1 MTAMTEPL
9 RPSTLGEILDRT
21 AQLYRRNFWLFA
33 GTAAIPFVVIFA
45 LVAVAVPAGIFAVP
59 GIAGATSSAG
69 GINAVAGAIGGIAF
83 ILAFLVVLPVY
94 LAFYVYA
101 IAAITQATVVTHGG
115 GGLTIRTALKMVSPR
130 FWTYLW
136 YLILQGIMVAI
147 VPMIIA
153 GVVIGPLIY
162 FISQAGGNIGA
173 TVALGFLIFVVAVAA
188 IVAIVWL
195 GLSYSMGLAVSV
207 VEKKTAWESLSRAMQ
222 LSKGTRGRIF
232 VLLLLI
238 MVLSIAVSTVSY
250 ILAFVVG
257 GVAALMGNGSTA
269 AAAAAVIGGILY
281 AVVSFGA
288 QVVLQPVSWIA
299 LVLFYYDQR
308 IRKEGFDIEWMMQQ
322 AGMTQP
328 QTVSA
333 LGSSGAISAPAAPPD
348 TVEER

>member
-1 MTAMTEPL
+1 MTEPL

-33 GTAAIPFVVIFA
+33 GTAAIPFAVIFA

-59 GIAGATSSAG
+59 GIVGSASGGGAV
-69 GINAVAGAIGGIAF
+69 NAMAGAIGGIAF
-83 ILAFLVVLPVY
+83 ILTLLVVLPVY

-101 IAAITQATVVTHGG
+101 IAAITQAAVVTHSGG
-115 GGLTIRTALKMVSPR
+115 KLTIRAALKMVSPR

-162 FISQAGGNIGA
+162 FIVQSGGSIGA
-173 TVALGFLIFVVAVAA
+173 SVALGFLIFVVAVAA
-188 IVAIVWL
+188 IVAIAWL
-195 GLSYSMGLAVSV
+195 ALSYSMGLAFCVI
-207 VEKKTAWESLSRAMQ
+207 EKRTAWESLSRAMQ
-222 LSKGTRGRIF
+222 LSSGTRGRIF
-232 VLLLLI
+232 VLFLLI

-269 AAAAAVIGGILY
+269 AAAATVVGGVLY

-328 QTVSA
+328 PTAPA
-333 LGSSGAISAPAAPPD
+333 LGSGGIISAPTAPPD

>member
-1 MTAMTEPL
+1 MTEPL

-33 GTAAIPFVVIFA
+33 GTAAIPFAVIFA
-45 LVAVAVPAGIFAVP
+45 LVAVAVPAGIFAIP
-59 GIAGATSSAG
+59 GIAGATSSASG
-69 GINAVAGAIGGIAF
+69 VNAVAGAIGGIAF

-94 LAFYVYA
+94 LAFFVYA
-101 IAAITQATVVTHGG
+101 IAAITQATVVTHSRGK
-115 GGLTIRTALKMVSPR
+115 LTIRAALKMVSPR

-162 FISQAGGNIGA
+162 FISQSGGSIGA
-173 TVALGFLIFVVAVAA
+173 SVALGFLIFVVAVAA

-195 GLSYSMGLAVSV
+195 ALSYSMGLAVCV
-207 VEKKTAWESLSRAMQ
+207 VERKTAWESLSRAMQ
-222 LSKGTRGRIF
+222 LSNGTRGRIF
-232 VLLLLI
+232 VLFLLI
-238 MVLSIAVSTVSY
+238 MVLSIAISTVSY

-269 AAAAAVIGGILY
+269 AAAAAVVGGVLY
-281 AVVSFGA
+281 AVISFGG

-322 AGMTQP
+322 AGMAP
-328 QTVSA
+328 PPLVPA
-333 LGSSGAISAPAAPPD
+333 LGGEIISAPTAPPD